1 MLPLGYNGDRRL
13 GQGKVQNFMIDGHNV
28 DVDDRVFDTGDDGN
42 DNDNDDTNFLM
53 TSSNLKGLVSGSVKS
68 ESFSLLLHLSL

>member
-13 GQGKVQNFMIDGHNV
+13 GQGKVQNFMIDGNNV